1 MKLWR
6 AKGGASE
13 SQAQALIGSSVAGN
27 AQAQLELARQVE
39 PIVRRAV
46 GSLLGRSAAA
56 ERIEDL
62 CQDVLLEI
70 FRDGCRKLAQ
80 YEGRN
85 GCSLAAWINLVTVRI
100 AIDRLRSDAR
110 REAPLA
116 GRGGSCELG
125 IERIAATHAGP
136 EEALAAI
143 ETLHRVKAVLRQLA
157 HEDRVLAEL
166 HFGRG
171 LKMEEIAPVLKTG
184 ANALYVRK
192 SRLLKRIRRALEEDN
207 RELGR

>member
-6 AKGGASE
+6 AKTLGSE
-13 SQAQALIGSSVAGN
+13 SEARALIGSCVAGN
-27 AQAQLELARQVE
+27 AQAQLELARRLQ

-46 GSLLGRSAAA
+46 GSLLGRSAAV
-56 ERIEDL
+56 ERVEDL

-80 YEGRN
+80 YQGRN
-85 GCSLAAWINLVTVRI
+85 GCSLAAWVNLVAVRI

-110 REAPLA
+110 REGPQVVA
-116 GRGGSCELG
+116 GGSCEQW
-125 IERIAATHAGP
+125 IERGGATYSGP

-143 ETLHRVKAVLRQLA
+143 ETLNRVKSVLNQLT

-192 SRLLKRIRRALEEDN
+192 SRLLKRIRRALEE
-207 RELGR
+207 ES

>member
-1 MKLWR
+1 VKLWR
-6 AKGGASE
+6 AKALGSE
-13 SQAQALIGSSVAGN
+13 SEARALIGSCVAGD
-27 AQAQLELARQVE
+27 AQAQLALVRWLQ

-46 GSLLGRSAAA
+46 GSLLGRSATV
-56 ERIEDL
+56 ERVEDL

-85 GCSLAAWINLVTVRI
+85 GCSLAAWVNLVAVRI

-110 REAPLA
+110 REGPQAAA
-116 GRGGSCELG
+116 GRNCERWIEKGG
-125 IERIAATHAGP
+125 ATYPGP

-143 ETLHRVKAVLRQLA
+143 ETLNRVKSVLDQLA

-192 SRLLKRIRRALEEDN
+192 SRLLKRIRRALEE
-207 RELGR
+207 ET